1 MGSRGGKEKGQ
12 NMKTLLVW
20 LVKKFVTKDALKA
33 AIHAANKRIAEK
45 SASERTQQ
53 IMAYGEDASTLTAAY
68 LKAYTND
75 GKIDEDERKEIDS
88 LCDTTLDKYI
98 SDSALEAAIEAIVK

>member
-1 MGSRGGKEKGQ
+1 
-12 NMKTLLVW
+12 MKTLLKW
-20 LVKKFVTKDALKA
+20 LIKKFVTKDALKA
-33 AIHAANKRIAEK
+33 AIRAANRRVAEK

-53 IMAYGEDASTLTAAY
+53 IMAYGEDVSALTAAY

-75 GKIDEDERKEIDS
+75 GKIDDDERKGIDD
-88 LCDTTLDKYI
+88 LCDATLDKYI

>member
-1 MGSRGGKEKGQ
+1 
-12 NMKTLLVW
+12 MKKLLKW
-20 LVKKFVTKDALKA
+20 LIKKFITKDALKA

-53 IMAYGEDASTLTAAY
+53 IMAYGEDASALTAAY

-75 GKIDEDERKEIDS
+75 GRIDDAERAEIDA
-88 LCDTTLDKYI
+88 LCDATLDKYI
-98 SDSALEAAIEAIVK
+98 SDSALEAVVEAIIK